1 MPEIRERDFF
11 DQLMDW
17 CIMKPFRHVYYKHR
31 EGLLYLFFGG
41 LTVLLAVF
49 VYVILLRGFGI
60 HELISNIVSWI
71 AGVTFSF
78 FTTKKWV
85 FLDRNWQVK
94 YVIRQI
100 FDFYMARLATLLL
113 QEVLIYIFITRMRF
127 NDVGV
132 KIVTE
137 FINIVLN
144 YLVSKF
150 IIFRNGK

>member
-1 MPEIRERDFF
+1 MDFF
-11 DQLMDW
+11 DSIMEVRF
-17 CIMKPFRHVYYKHR
+17 MKPFCPVYYKHR
-31 EGLLYLFFGG
+31 EGLLYLLFGG

-49 VYVILLRGFGI
+49 VYVALLRGFGI
-60 HELISNIVSWI
+60 HELISNVISWI

-85 FLDRNWQVK
+85 FLDRNWQIK
-94 YVIRQI
+94 YVIRQM

-150 IIFRNGK
+150 IIFRSSK

>member
-1 MPEIRERDFF
+1 
-11 DQLMDW
+11 
-17 CIMKPFRHVYYKHR
+17 MKPFHAIYYKHR

-41 LTVLLAVF
+41 ITVFLGVV
-49 VYVILLRGFGI
+49 VYIVLLRGFGI
-60 HELISNIVSWI
+60 HELISNVISWI

-94 YVIRQI
+94 YVVHQM
-100 FDFYMARLATLLL
+100 FDFYIARLVTLLL
-113 QEVLIYIFITRMRF
+113 QEVLIYIFITRLRF

-150 IIFRNGK
+150 IIFRSGK